1 MTDAF
6 AENFE
11 RWTLLGTI
19 TKRIRYEVV
28 FLSADREFAAHLDKF
43 KR

>member
-1 MTDAF
+1 MTDTF

-11 RWTLLGTI
+11 RWTLSGTI

-28 FLSADREFAAHLDKF
+28 FLNADREFAAHLDKF
-43 KR
+43 KK